1 MNSLL
6 TNNQS
11 TVDLFEQT
19 FSMILDA
26 VLIKSYDITS
36 ESRGVISGAIR
47 FMDRVNQFVFRK
59 RGVVRP

>member
-1 MNSLL
+1 
-6 TNNQS
+6 
-11 TVDLFEQT
+11 
-19 FSMILDA
+19 MILDA